1 MQMDIQRQSLRQRT
15 RRGPVRAWDAL
26 AVLAALAVA
35 VVALAPLA
43 RAAKVKD
50 LAEIQGVRSNPL
62 IGYGI
67 VVGLAGTG
75 DSSSSLFANRSLAGL
90 LAKLGIVVSPNELK
104 VTNVAAVMVT
114 ATLPPYARAGEALD
128 VTVSSI
134 GDSKSLQ
141 GATLLASPLLGV
153 DGQVYGLAQG
163 PVTIGG
169 FALAGGGDSVQQN
182 HTTVG
187 RIPRGAIVEREL
199 GFELGEREHVNLI
212 LRQKDFTTA
221 ARMAAAV
228 NKKIAMPVA
237 HATDAGT
244 VLVQI
249 PPDARKDPVTFLARI
264 EEIEVVP
271 GGRAAVVVNER
282 TGTVVMGAD
291 VQIQPVAVAHG
302 NLSITVSTRTEVSQP
317 QPFSE
322 TGTTVVFDN
331 EQIVVQEEGSNLIL
345 VQGATIG
352 ELVRSLNAIG
362 VTPRDLIAILQ
373 AIQAAGALQGEL
385 RII

>member
-1 MQMDIQRQSLRQRT
+1 VAAFGL
-15 RRGPVRAWDAL
+15 AL
-26 AVLAALAVA
+26 ALAT
-35 VVALAPLA
+35 APA
-43 RAAKVKD
+43 HAAKVKD

-62 IGYGI
+62 LGYGI
-67 VVGLAGTG
+67 VVGLQGTG
-75 DSSSSLFANRSLAGL
+75 DSSGSLFANRSLAGL
-90 LAKLGIVVSPNELK
+90 LAKLGIVVSPNNLK

-114 ATLPPYARAGEALD
+114 ATLPPYARTGEALD

-153 DGQVYGLAQG
+153 DGQVYALAQG

-199 GFELGEREHVNLI
+199 GYELGERGYVTLI

-228 NKKIAMPVA
+228 NAKLAMPVA
-237 HATDAGT
+237 RAADAGT
-244 VLVQI
+244 VEIQI
-249 PPDARKDPVTFLARI
+249 PADARGDPVTFIARI
-264 EEIEVVP
+264 EEVDVVP

-282 TGTVVMGAD
+282 TGTVVMGAE
-291 VQIQPVAVAHG
+291 VEILPVAIAHG

-317 QPFSE
+317 APFAE
-322 TGTTVVFDN
+322 TGATVVFDN
-331 EQIVVQEEGSNLIL
+331 EEIVVQEEGSSLIL
-345 VQGATIG
+345 VHGATIG

-373 AIQAAGALQGEL
+373 AVHVAGALQGEL